1 MTFWACVALSS
12 GKVLLD
18 RCLKMMKKMIE
29 NQTKMPDALK
39 WSFGERLSA
48 GWVIHQTFCDTILT
62 NITDTQTQIIL
73 KQFSISFHT

>member
-1 MTFWACVALSS
+1 
-12 GKVLLD
+12 
-18 RCLKMMKKMIE
+18 MIE

-62 NITDTQTQIIL
+62 NITDAQTQTIL
-73 KQFSISFHT
+73 IHYPFLSTHSPIK